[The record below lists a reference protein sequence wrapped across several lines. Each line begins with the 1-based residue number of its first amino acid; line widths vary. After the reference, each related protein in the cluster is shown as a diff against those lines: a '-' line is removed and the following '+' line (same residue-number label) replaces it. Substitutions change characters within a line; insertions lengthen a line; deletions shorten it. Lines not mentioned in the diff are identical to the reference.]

1 MALLSP
7 WHGTTFTRVL
17 SNPSEGQ
24 TRFLAISSPKPASI
38 VASAFLPFR
47 LPLRI
52 VSALGRRVFEPVAVA
67 ALSEYETESAEQEEE
82 EGAEEFSEDLK
93 LFVGNLP
100 FSVDSAQLAE
110 LFEQAG
116 SVEMVEVVYDRMT
129 GRSRGFGFVTMSSA
143 EEAGAAVEQFNSYVT
158 LPLKQTFQGRPLR
171 VNSGPPSPRDD
182 SAPRA
187 PRGGGGGGNF
197 VDLGNK
203 IYVGNLAWGVDN
215 STLENLFSEQGR
227 VLDAKVIYDRES
239 GRSRGFG
246 FVTYGSAEEVNNA
259 ISNLDGIDLDGR
271 QIRVTIAES
280 KPWREF

>member
-1 MALLSP
+1 MAAALFSTSLSP
-7 WHGTTFTRVL
+7 H
-17 SNPSEGQ
+17 
-24 TRFLAISSPKPASI
+24 FLTLSSPKPAVT

-47 LPLRI
+47 LPLRV
-52 VSALGRRVFEPVAVA
+52 VSAPGRRVFEPVAVA
-67 ALSEYETESAEQEEE
+67 VSSEYETEGVEQQEEE
-82 EGAEEFSEDLK
+82 GTEELSEDLK
-93 LFVGNLP
+93 LFIGNLP
-100 FSVDSAQLAE
+100 FNVDSAQLTG

-129 GRSRGFGFVTMSSA
+129 GRGLGFGFVKMSSA
-143 EEAGAAVEQFNSYVT
+143 EEAGAAVEQFNGYA
-158 LPLKQTFQGRPLR
+158 FQGRPLR
-171 VNSGPPSPRDD
+171 VTSGPPSPRDD

-197 VDLGNK
+197 VDSGNK

-215 STLENLFSEQGR
+215 SALENLFSEQGR

-259 ISNLDGIDLDGR
+259 ISNLDGIDLDVR
-271 QIRVTIAES
+271 
-280 KPWREF
+280 